1 MLRPGLYRHF
11 KGGQYQVLG
20 VARHTETDEE
30 LVVYQALYGERGLWV
45 RPLAMFDESI
55 ERDGKTFK
63 RFSYEGAAKISDRDF
78 V

>member
-1 MLRPGLYRHF
+1 MLKLGLYKHF
-11 KGGQYQVLG
+11 KGGRYQVLG

-45 RPLAMFDESI
+45 RPLTMFDESI

-63 RFSYEGAAKISDRDF
+63 RFAYEGAAKISDRDF